1 MDINAAGGSRAG
13 VSDEKLAALPA
24 FRTSPLYSE
33 AERVALELAEAM
45 TVGQPVDVS
54 PELFARLRAHYDAPQ
69 LVELAAT
76 AALENFR
83 ARFNR
88 VFDIE
93 PNSLYC
99 PIDGH
104 APTATSPG
112 T

>member
-1 MDINAAGGSRAG
+1 MDINAAGGSQAG
-13 VSDEKLAALPA
+13 VADEKLAALPS

-45 TVGQPVDVS
+45 TLGQPVEVS
-54 PELFARLRAHYDAPQ
+54 AELFARLQAHYAPPQ

-88 VFDIE
+88 VFAIE

-99 PIDGH
+99 PVEGH
-104 APTATSPG
+104 AGRGSG
-112 T
+112 